1 MLKHNVHTFVSE
13 NHRGILQACEIHVQS
28 NELDGINNY
37 CEANTLFLLI
47 NDINSNEETD
57 EAQRSRKFYYSMIE
71 KLEKIVNSRKNDF
84 ERLFLAYIIPED
96 HHDQSVTQ
104 HSRVQVSRF
113 DSDSCDSDVNTDT
126 STDVGTSLST
136 DTDTDASNTPNHV
149 SFYAA
154 LLETSMWLLEVA
166 EGFRVI
172 DISITPSLLMGV
184 ENKIFLCEYVY
195 EKRRRR

>member
-1 MLKHNVHTFVSE
+1 MHTFVSE
-13 NHRGILQACEIHVQS
+13 NHRIIIQAREIHVQS

-47 NDINSNEETD
+47 NDVNSNEETH
-57 EAQRSRKFYYSMIE
+57 EAQRSRKFYYTMVE
-71 KLEKIVNSRKNDF
+71 KLEKIVNSSENNF

-96 HHDQSVTQ
+96 PHDQSFTH
-104 HSRVQVSRF
+104 HSRVQVRHF
-113 DSDSCDSDVNTDT
+113 DDDSYDSDVNTDT
-126 STDVGTSLST
+126 GTDVGTSCST
-136 DTDTDASNTPNHV
+136 DTDTGASNAPDDV
-149 SFYAA
+149 SFHAA

-172 DISITPSLLMGV
+172 DVSITPSLLMGV

-195 EKRRRR
+195 EKRKRR